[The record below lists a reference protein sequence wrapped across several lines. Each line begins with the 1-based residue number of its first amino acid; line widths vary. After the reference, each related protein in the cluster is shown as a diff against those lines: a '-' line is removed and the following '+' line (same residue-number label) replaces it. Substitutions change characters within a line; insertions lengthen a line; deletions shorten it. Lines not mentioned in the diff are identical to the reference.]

1 MFINRFPSICIPH
14 LRESRDKVERA
25 LNKLKIGKILEIKI
39 KKKGKYNCGFIYL
52 IWDITNPKI
61 KKMQESLIKGE
72 EINLVYNFPWFWKC
86 RANHDITELKYENLI
101 QVNNKNCEKLKLLRN
116 KMNNLQYYTKFLID
130 EQNHLKKGLT

>member
-14 LRESRDKVERA
+14 LRESRDKVENV
-25 LNKLKIGKILEIKI
+25 LNKL
-39 KKKGKYNCGFIYL
+39 KKGKYNCGFIYL